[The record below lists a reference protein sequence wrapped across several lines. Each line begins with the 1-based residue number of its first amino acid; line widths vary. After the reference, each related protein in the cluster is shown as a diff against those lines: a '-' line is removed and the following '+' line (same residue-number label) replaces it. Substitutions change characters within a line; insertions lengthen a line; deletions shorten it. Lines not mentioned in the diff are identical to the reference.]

1 MRIYKLKFMLLIA
14 FTWVATM
21 SLEAQSKLYPRLFD
35 LQEVSLDN
43 GVFKHAMLINDS
55 VLLEY
60 DVNRLL
66 TPYFRQAGLTDWE
79 ARHPN
84 FSNWGSGNFRL
95 DGHVGGHYLSALALA
110 YAASQDDAMKAKMK
124 ERMDYMVDMMDSCQK
139 VFDNNTN
146 GLYGYIGGLP
156 DNNVWTGIYNNNL
169 TAYNNNRGNVPL
181 YTMHKVYAGFRD
193 AWMYGGNEKAKTCFL
208 KLCDWGVNLI
218 SKLTD
223 ATVQSILD
231 TEHGGINEV
240 YVDAYQMTGDEK
252 YLTAAIR
259 YSHETMVTNMQTV
272 NSTFLDNKHANTQV
286 PKYIGFARL
295 AQEDD
300 KSTAATVA
308 TYRKAANNFWTE
320 VVNNRTVAIGGNS
333 ISEHFLP
340 ASRGA
345 DYTNHPDGPESCNT
359 NNMMKLTED
368 LFADRQ
374 DAKYADFYE
383 QAMLNHILS
392 TQHPHTGGYVY
403 FTSLRPQHYRMYSQ
417 VNQGMW
423 CCVGTGMENHSKYG
437 EFIYAHSLANDSLY
451 VNLFV
456 ASTLKNE
463 NFALQQETTFPYE
476 EQTKLTINKAGDY
489 VIAIRHP
496 EWCKG
501 EYKILVNGTEA
512 TINSTPGTYAYL
524 NRSWAE
530 GDVITLQMPM
540 QLELLPC
547 PNNETYV
554 AFRYG
559 PVLLSAITST
569 EGLAGQF
576 AGEGRMDHAPSQG
589 AQLSLTSAPMLI
601 GNRADVLSYVEP
613 VDKNK
618 LHFKIK
624 PGLYNSERFND
635 LILQPFFTVH
645 EARYMIY
652 WNQLTQ
658 EEWDK
663 IKEDIIAEEQA
674 AQSIQNRTLDFVAT
688 GEQQS
693 DAGHVLVGEFGKG
706 TYAGEFY
713 VDAQAGKWFSYQL
726 ATQGVSKDISL
737 MCRYHTADVGRK
749 STIYINDKEFQ
760 KVTIETQPTAGFFN
774 VEYYV
779 PEEYLLNADGEVM
792 DSITV
797 KFAADCGTMAPGLYY
812 LRLLKEYRTIQ
823 PYSFACHH
831 WKSADDNRVK
841 SVERDHEN
849 NTIKV
854 YGYAGNNNIA
864 LQMNPIY
871 DDSTYIKKEQKYLL
885 IKGTSLKTGT
895 GMSYLWWLNGAN
907 HGSQVAATYEGQ
919 NDNGETFI
927 IWDTTIGGLNDYMQ
941 TDSISIGTQGNAMS
955 TVFGVTSNA
964 SDYSAVISDIG
975 FYSLSEMLSKYPEVN
990 SFCKVNV
997 FTENDETFSCKK
1009 SFQNVLVEKSFK
1021 ADQWTAL
1028 CFPFNVSKSVCDG
1041 LFSEIKKYCG
1051 MTKTD
1056 DGTLT
1061 IYFDDFN
1068 RILKDSLLLVKSIN
1082 DMESLEFASIK
1093 SYASTA
1099 PSAKGTDAIKV
1110 QGTYTLYQTEGD
1122 TYFYNGEK
1130 FEVNSASDI
1139 IKGLCFYIQL
1149 SDEEMTSVKEVVIS
1163 FDPMPDGIKP
1173 IYGKVKDAS
1182 VYNINGV
1189 KIGETKATKSILEGL
1204 PKGIYIIGGKKVTN

>member
-1 MRIYKLKFMLLIA
+1 MKTNKLKIALLA
-14 FTWVATM
+14 ALVWSTSTFV
-21 SLEAQSKLYPRLFD
+21 EAQSKLYPRLFD

-43 GVFKHAMLINDS
+43 GMFKYAMELNDS

-60 DVNRLL
+60 DVDRLL
-66 TPYFRQAGLTDWE
+66 TPYFRQAGITSWE
-79 ARHPN
+79 AAHPN
-84 FSNWGSGNFRL
+84 FPNWGSGNFRL

-110 YAASQDDAMKAKMK
+110 YAASQDETMKARMK
-124 ERMDYMVDMMDSCQK
+124 ERMDYMVDKMDECQK
-139 VFDNNTN
+139 VFDSNTN

-156 DNNVWTGIYNNNL
+156 DNNVWTGIYNGNL

-208 KLCDWGVNLI
+208 KLCDWGINLI
-218 SKLTD
+218 SNIND

-231 TEHGGINEV
+231 TEHGGINEM

-259 YSHETMVTNMQTV
+259 YSHKTMVTNMQTV

-300 KSTAATVA
+300 KSTASTVN

-333 ISEHFLP
+333 IGEHFLP
-340 ASRGA
+340 ASRGSE
-345 DYTNHPDGPESCNT
+345 YTTHPDGPESCNT

-368 LFADRQ
+368 LFADKQ

-437 EFIYAHSLANDSLY
+437 EFIYAHSPENDSLY

-456 ASTLKNE
+456 ASTLTNE
-463 NFALQQETTFPYE
+463 HFGVKQVTQYPYE
-476 EQTKLTINKAGDY
+476 EQTKLTIEKAGNY
-489 VIAIRHP
+489 VMAIRHP
-496 EWCKG
+496 QWCKG
-501 EYKILVNGTEA
+501 EYKILINGSDA
-512 TINSTPGTYAYL
+512 NVNSTPGTYAYI

-530 GDVITLQMPM
+530 GDEIIVKMPM
-540 QLELLPC
+540 ALELEAC
-547 PNNETYV
+547 PNNTNYV
-554 AFRYG
+554 AFKYG

-569 EGLAGQF
+569 ENLTGQF

-613 VDKNK
+613 VDKSK
-618 LHFKIK
+618 LHFKLK

-658 EEWDK
+658 TQWDA
-663 IKEDIIAEEQA
+663 IKEEVIAEEQA
-674 AQSIQNRTLDFVAT
+674 IQRLQDRTLDFVAT

-693 DAGHVLVGEFGKG
+693 DAGHVLQGEFGKG
-706 TYAGEFY
+706 AYSGEFY
-713 VDAQAGKWFSYQL
+713 VDAANGKWFSYQL
-726 ATQGVSKDISL
+726 ATQGVKNDVAL
-737 MCRYHTADVGRK
+737 MCRYHSADVGRK
-749 STIYINDKEFQ
+749 STIYINGKEFKQ
-760 KVTIETQPTAGFFN
+760 VNIESQATAGFFN
-774 VEYYV
+774 IEYYI
-779 PEEYLLNADGEVM
+779 PEEFLLDDQGEVM

-797 KFAADCGTMAPGLYY
+797 KFAADRGTMAPGLYY
-812 LRLLKEYRTIQ
+812 LRLLKEYRSIQ
-823 PYSFACHH
+823 PYTFACYH
-831 WKSADDNRVK
+831 WKSADANRVNT
-841 SVERDHEN
+841 VEYDREA

-854 YGYAGNNNIA
+854 NGKAGSNNIA
-864 LQMNPIY
+864 LQMNPVY
-871 DDSTYIKKEQKYLL
+871 DDSTYIKIEQKYFL

-919 NDNGETFI
+919 NDKGETFI
-927 IWDTTIGGLNDYMQ
+927 IWDTTVGGLNDYMK
-941 TDSISIGTQGNAMS
+941 TDSINISTHGNAMS
-955 TVFGVTSNA
+955 TVFGITSSA
-964 SDYSAVISDIG
+964 ADYSAVISDIG
-975 FYSLSEMLSKYPEVN
+975 FYSLTEMLNKYPEVGD
-990 SFCKVNV
+990 FCKVNV
-997 FTENDETFSCKK
+997 FTENDETYKYTK
-1009 SFQNVLVEKSFK
+1009 SYQNVFVKKSFK
-1021 ADQWTAL
+1021 AEQWTAL
-1028 CFPFNVSKSVCDG
+1028 CFPFNISKSVCDG
-1041 LFSEIKKYCG
+1041 LFSGIKKYYG
-1051 MTKTD
+1051 MTKSD
-1056 DGTLT
+1056 EGTLT
-1061 IYFDDFN
+1061 LYFNDFN
-1068 RILKDSLLLVKSIN
+1068 RILKDSLLLVKSKE
-1082 DMESLEFASIK
+1082 DMENMEF
-1093 SYASTA
+1093 T
-1099 PSAKGTDAIKV
+1099 AIKMYSSEEPKAKTNGNINI
-1110 QGTYTLYQTEGD
+1110 QGTYTQHNLDGN
-1122 TYFYNGEK
+1122 TYTYNGET
-1130 FEVNSASDI
+1130 FEANSDAEQI
-1139 IKGLCFYIQL
+1139 NGLCFYIQL
-1149 SDEEMTSVKEVVIS
+1149 TDEDMATIKDVTIS
-1163 FDPMPDGIKP
+1163 FDPMPDGIQQ
-1173 IYGKVKDAS
+1173 
-1182 VYNINGV
+1182 INGDV
-1189 KIGETKATKSILEGL
+1189 KAVDVYSINGIKVGEFDKNNSLQGL